1 MQKLSTISRK
11 HEDAIANLLRMQK
24 DAKKL
29 FAHEC
34 RIRNAFAS
42 DFSKQRPMER
52 VMSKETRYKTTGLRA
67 DLRSIDQSGFIREWE
82 FKIDADHYVLG
93 QILTYVA
100 HARKELNFRPVRG
113 VIAAF
118 TFSEE
123 LQMAIEVMNLNIE
136 LVFIPLWLRDAGK
149 NPSSGTKSVSIPSIP
164 TITPST
170 ASATRS

>member
-1 MQKLSTISRK
+1 MRHRHDKRTN
-11 HEDAIANLLRMQK
+11 HEDAYGNLARKQK
-24 DAKKL
+24 EAKRL

-34 RIRNAFAS
+34 RIRNAFAA
-42 DFSKQRPMER
+42 DFSMQRPLER
-52 VMSKETRYKTTGLRA
+52 VMSKETRYKVTALRA
-67 DLRSIDQSGFIREWE
+67 DLRSIDQRGLIREWE

-118 TFSEE
+118 TFSAD

-136 LVFIPLWLRDAGK
+136 LVFIPLWLRNAGK
-149 NPSSGTKSVSIPSIP
+149 NPALGAKPVSIPSIP
-164 TITPST
+164 AIATST
-170 ASATRS
+170 VSATRR